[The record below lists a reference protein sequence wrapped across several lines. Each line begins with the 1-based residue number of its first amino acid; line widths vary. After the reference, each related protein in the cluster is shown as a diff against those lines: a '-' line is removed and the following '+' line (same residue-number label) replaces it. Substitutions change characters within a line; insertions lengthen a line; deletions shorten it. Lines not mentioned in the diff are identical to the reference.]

1 MGVFTNG
8 AVQAS
13 DGATQLRGGID
24 EFASELET
32 GAQNLPS
39 YSDVDRSR
47 LSEVVARPVA
57 ELDGTA
63 GFNTTALV
71 SLLLVVGLWLGAML
85 SFVATRALPSTV
97 VTSRSSSVALWVRTV
112 GMPALVVAFQ
122 GVVLGIIGGAVLD
135 LGVASTGLLVI
146 LLVGLAVSFV
156 LANHALT
163 AWLGHVG
170 QGISVLLGVVTVSL
184 AVSST
189 GSGWLS
195 WLSWVSPLQNG
206 FLLVRTHAADGSG
219 LIGLGATA
227 VLLGVIA
234 LAASVLAITTR
245 RALTAGQFRR
255 ALAAQPGQP

>member
-1 MGVFTNG
+1 
-8 AVQAS
+8 
-13 DGATQLRGGID
+13 
-24 EFASELET
+24 
-32 GAQNLPS
+32 
-39 YSDVDRSR
+39 
-47 LSEVVARPVA
+47 
-57 ELDGTA
+57 
-63 GFNTTALV
+63 
-71 SLLLVVGLWLGAML
+71 
-85 SFVATRALPSTV
+85 
-97 VTSRSSSVALWVRTV
+97 
-112 GMPALVVAFQ
+112 MPTLVVAFQ